1 MINEDAVKDSFKKIK
16 SEMRYLASEIF
27 SIKSQIQEIYDL
39 ISQISILNSPNNAGN
54 NQSSTSAT
62 DSQQTEENPADNTDY
77 NGELSLNSHSSIG
90 NEGVPADRQ
99 QTVSRQ
105 IIEEKALEKVPKN
118 ADESQNISRLID
130 GLKNDLKQKFRSLT
144 KQEFLIFS
152 LIYSLTEEHGEANY
166 KELALRSK
174 LTESSVRDYL
184 SRLEHK
190 GIPLIKEKK
199 NNKLVVIKVPKELR
213 DIAALDSLVKL
224 NKI

>member
-27 SIKSQIQEIYDL
+27 SIKSQIQELNDL
-39 ISQISILNSPNNAGN
+39 ISQINLINNMN
-54 NQSSTSAT
+54 NQSSTSST
-62 DSQQTEENPADNTDY
+62 NTQQIGENPADNTYY
-77 NGELSLNSHSSIG
+77 NEELSPNYPSSIG

-105 IIEEKALEKVPKN
+105 VIEEKAQESTQKHL
-118 ADESQNISRLID
+118 DESQNISRLID
-130 GLKNDLKQKFRSLT
+130 SLKNDLKQKFRSLT
-144 KQEFLIFS
+144 KQEFLVFS
-152 LIYSLTEEHGEANY
+152 LVYSLTEEHGEANY
-166 KELALRSK
+166 KALALRSK
-174 LTESSVRDYL
+174 LTESSIRDYI

-199 NNKLVVIKVPKELR
+199 NNKLVVIRVPKELR

>member
-1 MINEDAVKDSFKKIK
+1 MINEEAVKDSFKKIK

-27 SIKSQIQEIYDL
+27 SIKSQIQELYDL
-39 ISQISILNSPNNAGN
+39 ISQISILNSPNNAGS

-62 DSQQTEENPADNTDY
+62 DSQQTEENPAQNTYYKQD
-77 NGELSLNSHSSIG
+77 LSLNYDSSIG
-90 NEGVPADRQ
+90 NGGVPADRQ

-118 ADESQNISRLID
+118 ADESQNISHLID

-199 NNKLVVIKVPKELR
+199 NNKLVVIRVPKELR